1 MQCHCNL
8 GLFTLRLAETARV
21 TAIDSDKLAIT
32 SLQAAIRN
40 TQGLKPVTVDA
51 RDLFREPLTPGELKP
66 FDAVLL
72 DPPRADAE
80 AQAKVLA
87 KSNVKTIIMV
97 ACDVA
102 SFVRDAVILLRGG
115 YKLKHVTPVD
125 QFKWTAHLEMV
136 GVFVKG

>member
-1 MQCHCNL
+1 MKSYEVL
-8 GLFTLRLAETARV
+8 WMDRPVTLRRAETARV
-21 TAIDSDKLAIT
+21 TA
-32 SLQAAIRN
+32 
-40 TQGLKPVTVDA
+40 
-51 RDLFREPLTPGELKP
+51 LKP

-102 SFVRDAVILLRGG
+102 SFVRDAVILLFSAT
-115 YKLKHVTPVD
+115 LQNWVTPSAVSNNS
-125 QFKWTAHLEMV
+125 FEPIMKTT
-136 GVFVKG
+136 